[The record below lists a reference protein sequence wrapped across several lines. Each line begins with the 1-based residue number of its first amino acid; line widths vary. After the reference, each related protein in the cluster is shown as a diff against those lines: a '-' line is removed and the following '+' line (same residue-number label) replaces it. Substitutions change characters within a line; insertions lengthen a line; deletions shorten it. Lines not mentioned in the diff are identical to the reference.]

1 MQVEVHCFMFESRRS
16 DCSPRPQKPK
26 IDDPNLTPFR
36 QEIEM
41 KPSQLMTHKRKT
53 LVGVALLM
61 LVGLCTSV
69 QAQTAWPNK
78 AIRIVVPYA
87 PGGAND
93 ILARV
98 VAEKLAPALGQ
109 PVLVENKPGAG
120 AAVGTELVVKSPPD
134 GYTLLMA
141 ASGPIVFNP
150 ALVAK
155 LAYNPVTDLTPI
167 SLAGSFPM
175 ILAVNEASPAKTFA
189 ELVTLSKANPSKFN
203 YSYPSASF
211 QLVMELVKAKTGL
224 KALNVPYQGSAPS
237 INAVLTQEVQMTLID
252 SGPIAALLKAG
263 KLRALG
269 VTSEQRLAAYPQ
281 VPTLKEQGID
291 VSVNFWSGLLAPAG
305 TPAPIV
311 KRLQEEVARIMALPD
326 VQERMGKL
334 DIKPV
339 GSSSADF
346 AKVISQEIQLWTQVA
361 KENNIKAE

>member
-1 MQVEVHCFMFESRRS
+1 MTTRFTSPARRKLVATAALS
-16 DCSPRPQKPK
+16 LAAS
-26 IDDPNLTPFR
+26 LA
-36 QEIEM
+36 
-41 KPSQLMTHKRKT
+41 T
-53 LVGVALLM
+53 LAPAL
-61 LVGLCTSV
+61 SWA
-69 QAQTAWPNK
+69 QAAWPNK
-78 AIRIVVPYA
+78 PVRIVVPYA

-98 VAEKLAPALGQ
+98 VAEKLAPVLGQ

-120 AAVGTELVVKSPPD
+120 AAVGTEFVVKAAPD

-155 LAYNPVTDLTPI
+155 LAYNPITDLVPI

-175 ILAVNEASPAKTFA
+175 ILAVNEASPAKNFN
-189 ELVTLSKANPSKFN
+189 ELVALSKANADKTN

-211 QLVMELVKAKTGL
+211 QLVMELVKAKSGL

-252 SGPIAALLKAG
+252 SGPIAALVKSG
-263 KLRALG
+263 KLRALA
-269 VTSEQRLAAYPQ
+269 VTSEQRLASYPQ

-291 VSVNFWSGLLAPAG
+291 LAVNFWSGLLAPAG

-311 KRLQEEVARIMALPD
+311 KRLQEEMARIMALPD
-326 VQERMGKL
+326 VAERMAKL
-334 DIKPV
+334 DIRPV
-339 GSSSADF
+339 GGSSADF
-346 AKVISQEIQLWTQVA
+346 AKTIATEIPLWTQVA
-361 KENNIKAE
+361 KDNNIKAQ

>member
-1 MQVEVHCFMFESRRS
+1 MTTRPTSPTRR
-16 DCSPRPQKPK
+16 
-26 IDDPNLTPFR
+26 
-36 QEIEM
+36 
-41 KPSQLMTHKRKT
+41 QLVATAALSLAVSWAT
-53 LVGVALLM
+53 LAPAL
-61 LVGLCTSV
+61 SWA
-69 QAQTAWPNK
+69 QAAWPNK
-78 AIRIVVPYA
+78 PVRIVVPYA

-98 VAEKLAPALGQ
+98 VAEKLAPVLGQ

-120 AAVGTELVVKSPPD
+120 AAVGTEFVVKAAPD

-155 LAYNPVTDLTPI
+155 LAYNPITDLVPI

-175 ILAVNEASPAKTFA
+175 ILAVNEASPAKTFN
-189 ELVTLSKANPSKFN
+189 ELVALSKANADKTN

-211 QLVMELVKAKTGL
+211 QLVMELVKAKSGL
-224 KALNVPYQGSAPS
+224 RALNVPYQGSAPS

-252 SGPIAALLKAG
+252 SGPIAALVKSG
-263 KLRALG
+263 KLRALA
-269 VTSEQRLAAYPQ
+269 VTSEQRLASYPQ

-291 VSVNFWSGLLAPAG
+291 LAVNFWSGLLAPAG

-311 KRLQEEVARIMALPD
+311 KRLQEEMARIMALPD
-326 VQERMGKL
+326 VVERMAKL
-334 DIKPV
+334 DIRPV

-346 AKVISQEIQLWTQVA
+346 AKTIATEIPLWTQVA
-361 KENNIKAE
+361 KDNNIKAQ

>member
-1 MQVEVHCFMFESRRS
+1 MTTRLTSPARRKLVATAALS
-16 DCSPRPQKPK
+16 LAAS
-26 IDDPNLTPFR
+26 LA
-36 QEIEM
+36 
-41 KPSQLMTHKRKT
+41 T
-53 LVGVALLM
+53 LAP
-61 LVGLCTSV
+61 
-69 QAQTAWPNK
+69 AQSWAQSAWPNK
-78 AIRIVVPYA
+78 AVRIVVPYA

-120 AAVGTELVVKSPPD
+120 AAVGTEFVVKAAPD

-155 LAYNPVTDLTPI
+155 LAYNPITDLVPI

-175 ILAVNEASPAKTFA
+175 ILAVNEASPAKNFN
-189 ELVTLSKANPSKFN
+189 ELVALSKANADKTN

-211 QLVMELVKAKTGL
+211 QLVMELVKAKSGL

-252 SGPIAALLKAG
+252 SGPIAALVKSG
-263 KLRALG
+263 KLRALA
-269 VTSEQRLAAYPQ
+269 VTSEQRLASYPQ

-291 VSVNFWSGLLAPAG
+291 LAVNFWSGLLAPAG

-311 KRLQEEVARIMALPD
+311 KRLQEEMARIMALPD
-326 VQERMGKL
+326 VAERMAKL
-334 DIKPV
+334 DIRPV
-339 GSSSADF
+339 GGSSADF
-346 AKVISQEIQLWTQVA
+346 AKTIATEIPLWTQVA
-361 KENNIKAE
+361 KDNNIKAQ

>member
-1 MQVEVHCFMFESRRS
+1 LSASESIEALQS
-16 DCSPRPQKPK
+16 
-26 IDDPNLTPFR
+26 I
-36 QEIEM
+36 EIE
-41 KPSQLMTHKRKT
+41 KEINMTPTQFFASKRMAVVGTAFT
-53 LVGVALLM
+53 LLASLTGAVL
-61 LVGLCTSV
+61 
-69 QAQTAWPNK
+69 AQTAWPSK
-78 AIRIVVPYA
+78 TVRIVVPYA

-98 VAEKLAPALGQ
+98 VAEKLTPALGQ
-109 PVLVENKPGAG
+109 PVVVENKPGAG
-120 AAVGTELVVKSPPD
+120 AIVGTELVVKAAPD

-155 LAYNPVTDLTPI
+155 LSYNPMTDLTPI
-167 SLAGSFPM
+167 SLVGSFPM

-189 ELVTLSKANPSKFN
+189 ELVNQTKANPSKFN

-211 QLVMELVKAKTGL
+211 QLVMELVKTKTGL
-224 KALNVPYQGSAPS
+224 KAMNVPYQGSAPS

-252 SGPIAALLKAG
+252 SGPIAALLKSG

-281 VPTLKEQGID
+281 VPTLKEQGVD

-311 KRLQEEVARIMALPD
+311 KRVQEEVARIMALPD
-326 VQERMGKL
+326 VQERMAKL
-334 DIKPV
+334 DIKAV
-339 GSSSADF
+339 GSSSADL
-346 AKVISQEIQLWTQVA
+346 AKTISQEIQLWTQVA
-361 KENNIKAE
+361 KDNNIKAE

>member
-1 MQVEVHCFMFESRRS
+1 MTTRPTAPGRRKLVATAALS
-16 DCSPRPQKPK
+16 
-26 IDDPNLTPFR
+26 LAA
-36 QEIEM
+36 
-41 KPSQLMTHKRKT
+41 T
-53 LVGVALLM
+53 LATLAPAL
-61 LVGLCTSV
+61 SWA
-69 QAQTAWPNK
+69 QAAWPNK
-78 AIRIVVPYA
+78 AVRIVVPYA

-98 VAEKLAPALGQ
+98 VAEKLAPVLGQ

-120 AAVGTELVVKSPPD
+120 AAVGTEFVVKAAPD

-155 LAYNPVTDLTPI
+155 LSYNPITDLVPI

-175 ILAVNEASPAKTFA
+175 ILAVNEASPAKTFN
-189 ELVTLSKANPSKFN
+189 ELVALSKANSDKTN

-211 QLVMELVKAKTGL
+211 QLVMELVKAKSGL

-252 SGPIAALLKAG
+252 SGPIAALVKSG
-263 KLRALG
+263 KLRALA
-269 VTSEQRLAAYPQ
+269 VTSEQRLASYPQ

-291 VSVNFWSGLLAPAG
+291 LAVNFWSGLLAPAG

-311 KRLQEEVARIMALPD
+311 KRLQEEMARIMALPD
-326 VQERMGKL
+326 VVERMAKL
-334 DIKPV
+334 DIRPV

-346 AKVISQEIQLWTQVA
+346 AKTIATEIPLWTQVA
-361 KENNIKAE
+361 KDNNIKAQ

>member
-1 MQVEVHCFMFESRRS
+1 MKTRLASSVRRKLVAAAALS
-16 DCSPRPQKPK
+16 LATWVPT
-26 IDDPNLTPFR
+26 LTW
-36 QEIEM
+36 
-41 KPSQLMTHKRKT
+41 
-53 LVGVALLM
+53 A
-61 LVGLCTSV
+61 
-69 QAQTAWPNK
+69 QAAWPAK
-78 AIRIVVPYA
+78 PVRIVVPYA

-120 AAVGTELVVKSPPD
+120 AAVGTEFVVKAAPD

-155 LAYNPVTDLTPI
+155 LSYNPITDLVPV

-175 ILAVNEASPAKTFA
+175 ILAVNESSPAKTFN
-189 ELVTLSKANPSKFN
+189 ELVTLSKANADKTN

-211 QLVMELVKAKTGL
+211 QLVMELVKAKSGL

-252 SGPIAALLKAG
+252 SGPIAALVKSG
-263 KLRALG
+263 KLRALA
-269 VTSEQRLAAYPQ
+269 VTSEQRLASYPQ

-291 VSVNFWSGLLAPAG
+291 LAVNFWSGLLAPAG

-311 KRLQEEVARIMALPD
+311 KRLQEEMARIMALPD
-326 VQERMGKL
+326 VAERMAKL
-334 DIKPV
+334 DIRPV
-339 GSSSADF
+339 GGSSADF
-346 AKVISQEIQLWTQVA
+346 AKTIATEIPLWSQVA
-361 KENNIKAE
+361 KDNNIKAQ

>member
-1 MQVEVHCFMFESRRS
+1 MTPPRFSASKRMAVLGTAFTLLASLASVVH
-16 DCSPRPQKPK
+16 
-26 IDDPNLTPFR
+26 
-36 QEIEM
+36 
-41 KPSQLMTHKRKT
+41 
-53 LVGVALLM
+53 
-61 LVGLCTSV
+61 
-69 QAQTAWPNK
+69 AQTAWPSK
-78 AIRIVVPYA
+78 PVRIVVPYA

-98 VAEKLAPALGQ
+98 VAEKLAPVLGQ
-109 PVLVENKPGAG
+109 PVVVENKPGAG
-120 AAVGTELVVKSPPD
+120 AIVGTELVVKAAPD

-155 LAYNPVTDLTPI
+155 LSYNPMTDLTPI
-167 SLAGSFPM
+167 TLVGSFPM
-175 ILAVNEASPAKTFA
+175 ILAVNEASPAKTFS
-189 ELVTLSKANPSKFN
+189 ELVNLTKTSPSKFN

-211 QLVMELVKAKTGL
+211 QLVMELVKTKTGM
-224 KALNVPYQGSAPS
+224 KAMNVPYQGSAPS

-281 VPTLKEQGID
+281 VPTLKEQGVD

-311 KRLQEEVARIMALPD
+311 KRIQEEVARIMALPD
-326 VQERMGKL
+326 VQERMAKL
-334 DIKPV
+334 DIKAV
-339 GSSSADF
+339 GSSSADL
-346 AKVISQEIQLWTQVA
+346 AKTISQEIQLWTQVA
-361 KENNIKAE
+361 KDNNIKAE

>member
-1 MQVEVHCFMFESRRS
+1 MNSA
-16 DCSPRPQKPK
+16 
-26 IDDPNLTPFR
+26 NL
-36 QEIEM
+36 IAN
-41 KPSQLMTHKRKT
+41 KRKT
-53 LVGVALLM
+53 IVGVALFVLA
-61 LVGLCTSV
+61 GLCTSV

-189 ELVTLSKANPSKFN
+189 ELVTLSKANSSKFN

-291 VSVNFWSGLLAPAG
+291 LALRADFGFFAPKGLPTDVVQRLNEALQKAIESEEFKSFVAVSLVAPAFLN
-305 TPAPIV
+305 ASDYHAVVDAERAIY
-311 KRLQEEVARIMALPD
+311 ARVVPKLALGN
-326 VQERMGKL
+326 R
-334 DIKPV
+334 
-339 GSSSADF
+339 
-346 AKVISQEIQLWTQVA
+346 
-361 KENNIKAE
+361 